1 MQILANKK
9 NKYELVNYNTISQL
23 LVKLRKVRIRD
34 VLDLEQKQV
43 SKLTTKLQ
51 MLVKRSYLK

>member
-1 MQILANKK
+1 LQILANKK